1 MKSSNNKMKLA
12 TSGLGTTDGIFRS
25 GESLMIRNPEKM
37 PEYSTNLK
45 KEYQTSVEEKRKTYQ
60 KWIPA
65 TFYREYLDHNIFIVP
80 ELNGKH
86 KQVTIPK
93 ERTDLVKK
101 NELGGKMKTGGGVGK
116 KSTLN
121 ELLQLKKDGVK
132 NISLNGFTEDIDYVI
147 NLKLDDSQISKADE
161 KSYMTLYATGG
172 GVEGSERVIGKTKS
186 GKDIYSNPD
195 SKNHE
200 DFTYQDHQD
209 AKNVNEKIKRDADKQ
224 VSLVEYKHE
233 KGLNLAEVLTEYEN
247 RPKSELWY
255 HVNTVKRAINSGDIK
270 EPEMKKLAE
279 KYYESRKQ
287 YYDASKRISRHSYLQ
302 KKLKNSQ
309 NKMAT
314 GGGVGEKDLVYFTI
328 DNDSADSLL
337 HENFKRYVDYEH
349 LDNGD
354 VLYKMERRNF
364 ERFEDLASSTS
375 EEFEDSI
382 EEVNSNGS
390 YKMAQGGSTSGFKY
404 SIGGL

>member
-1 MKSSNNKMKLA
+1 MKSANNKMKLA

-101 NELGGKMKTGGGVGK
+101 NELGGKM
-116 KSTLN
+116 
-121 ELLQLKKDGVK
+121 
-132 NISLNGFTEDIDYVI
+132 
-147 NLKLDDSQISKADE
+147 
-161 KSYMTLYATGG
+161 ATGG

-309 NKMAT
+309 NKMA
-314 GGGVGEKDLVYFTI
+314 
-328 DNDSADSLL
+328 
-337 HENFKRYVDYEH
+337 
-349 LDNGD
+349 
-354 VLYKMERRNF
+354 
-364 ERFEDLASSTS
+364 
-375 EEFEDSI
+375 
-382 EEVNSNGS
+382 
-390 YKMAQGGSTSGFKY
+390 QGGSTSGFKY